1 MTDGNTY
8 AINKHLN
15 DQEDYDALQE
25 VTAELE
31 QAESDNILLI
41 VRIEELEAKL
51 AKAVE
56 ALEWQAD
63 AIHNSVT
70 VNMKHNHRILLD
82 GIYHEGP
89 LVDWVHKILTGF
101 EAINRTTIAELSSDS
116 CAITKGKQ
124 DDR

>member
-1 MTDGNTY
+1 MTDGNTH
-8 AINKHLN
+8 AINQHL
-15 DQEDYDALQE
+15 DEREDWDALQE
-25 VTAELE
+25 VTTELE
-31 QAESDNILLI
+31 QAEA
-41 VRIEELEAKL
+41 RIAELEAKLSKSEALL

-101 EAINRTTIAELSSDS
+101 EAINRTTIAEL
-116 CAITKGKQ
+116 KGET
-124 DDR
+124 DEL